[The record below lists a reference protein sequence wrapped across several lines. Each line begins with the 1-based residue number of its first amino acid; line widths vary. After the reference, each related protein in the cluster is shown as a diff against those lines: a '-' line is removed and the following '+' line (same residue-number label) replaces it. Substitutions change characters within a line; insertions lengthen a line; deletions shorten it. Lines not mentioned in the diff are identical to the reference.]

1 MDNNLENSQVPSD
14 SVRKLSFRQLR
25 AITFLISSA
34 TQEEACRHAQV
45 SRETMNTWRK
55 DSVFLEELEKQRQ
68 VVFSEALG
76 ILKQTVSQAV
86 ITLRNLLS
94 SENEAVRL
102 RACVHCVLLG
112 LKVKDEIELED
123 RVRNLEENAQARLM
137 RNGGSSR

>member
-1 MDNNLENSQVPSD
+1 
-14 SVRKLSFRQLR
+14 
-25 AITFLISSA
+25 
-34 TQEEACRHAQV
+34 
-45 SRETMNTWRK
+45 MNTWRK
-55 DSVFLEELEKQRQ
+55 DLLFLEELERQRQ

-112 LKVKDEIELED
+112 LKVKGEVELED
-123 RVRNLEENAQARLM
+123 RVRSLEETAQARLTKN
-137 RNGGSSR
+137 RGGSR